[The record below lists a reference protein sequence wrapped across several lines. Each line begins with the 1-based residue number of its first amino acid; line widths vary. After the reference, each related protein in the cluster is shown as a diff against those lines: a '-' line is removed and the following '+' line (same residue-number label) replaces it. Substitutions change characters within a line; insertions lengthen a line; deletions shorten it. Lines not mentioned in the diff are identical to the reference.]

1 MQTKT
6 PEKSE
11 SHLSEWLLSK
21 RQQTTSFVEN
31 VKKKEPLCTC
41 KLVQPLRKTVQRLFK
56 RLKREL
62 SLGKEKQS
70 LQKIHPRLLIAAL
83 FTIVNWKQCKC
94 SSTDEWEKEVAT
106 SVGSQKKEENSRKT
120 SISASLAI
128 LKILTVWITINCG
141 KFLKKWE

>member
-83 FTIVNWKQCKC
+83 FTIVKIWKQSK
-94 SSTDEWEKEVAT
+94 SPLIDELTFKKEV
-106 SVGSQKKEENSRKT
+106 G
-120 SISASLAI
+120 
-128 LKILTVWITINCG
+128 
-141 KFLKKWE
+141 